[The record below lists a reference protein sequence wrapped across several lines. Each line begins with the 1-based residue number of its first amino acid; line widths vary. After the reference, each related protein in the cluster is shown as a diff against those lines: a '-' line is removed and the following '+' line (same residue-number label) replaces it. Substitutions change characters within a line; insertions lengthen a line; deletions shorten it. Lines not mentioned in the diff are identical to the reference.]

1 MGSYEVSEAEGVKR
15 GTKVVIH
22 LKGDAYD
29 FAKDDKIKGLLQVSF
44 LLITLF
50 IFTFM
55 HYVIMLKI
63 VHFERVCCFGI
74 LEIIEKYSNF
84 VGVPIYLN
92 GKRVNVVEV
101 RPS

>member
-44 LLITLF
+44 LLIMLL

-55 HYVIMLKI
+55 HYVIML
-63 VHFERVCCFGI
+63 
-74 LEIIEKYSNF
+74 
-84 VGVPIYLN
+84 
-92 GKRVNVVEV
+92 
-101 RPS
+101 